1 MAPTPD
7 WHPPTPAS
15 TGGGAGAGDQ
25 LFRDDL
31 RARMLEI
38 LASKDHADHELSKLA
53 KFIEEKNSGLAVPPS
68 SSFANAG
75 AQDPSEL
82 SRQERRRARRQRRAA
97 AAAAAVATPSDHRPP
112 PPDNSRYGH

>member
-68 SSFANAG
+68 SSFANT
-75 AQDPSEL
+75 DPTEL

-97 AAAAAVATPSDHRPP
+97 AAAAATPSDHRPP
-112 PPDNSRYGH
+112 PPDSSRSGH

>member
-68 SSFANAG
+68 SSLA
-75 AQDPSEL
+75 
-82 SRQERRRARRQRRAA
+82 RQRLRCCC
-97 AAAAAVATPSDHRPP
+97 
-112 PPDNSRYGH
+112 SRSRKYLVFCSSFYG